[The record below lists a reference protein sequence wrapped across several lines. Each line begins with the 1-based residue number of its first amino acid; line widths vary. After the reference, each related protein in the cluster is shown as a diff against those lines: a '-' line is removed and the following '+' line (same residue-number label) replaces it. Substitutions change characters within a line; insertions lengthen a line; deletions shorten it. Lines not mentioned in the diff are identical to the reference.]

1 MLTVLMTFLI
11 SLAPAKAS
19 TSTQIYE
26 DLSTETSSCRLVVT
40 RNLQIG
46 EAALFCTSS
55 NTEIAQQ
62 EISQLK
68 YQIAVNSRSEDEA
81 RNELEIS
88 KNKIIE
94 FLDSHGF
101 RSDKAECEAPQLSGW
116 KSQQPKIL
124 AATNGSNA
132 ARTINEGSIRICIFQ
147 R

>member
-40 RNLQIG
+40 RQSHIG

-62 EISQLK
+62 DISQLK
-68 YQIAVNSRSEDEA
+68 YQISVNSRNEFEA
-81 RNELEIS
+81 LNELELS
-88 KNKIIE
+88 KNKVIE

-101 RSDKAECEAPQLSGW
+101 RSDKAECETPQLSGW
-116 KSQQPKIL
+116 KSEQPNTI
-124 AATNGSNA
+124 AATNNNVA
-132 ARTINEGSIRICIFQ
+132 ARTINEGSTRICIFK